1 MLCAR
6 NQHSRRRRPSFLPRP
21 EILIVGLVDALQDG
35 WMDHGWQRYRPAD
48 SANMTHR
55 SLQHE
60 VCPAKVVGSRPALVF
75 LLHLPGKSKPNLQ
88 AAGGARKLQGLSKFQ
103 FQVAKSYEFELAPK
117 EQY

>member
-1 MLCAR
+1 M
-6 NQHSRRRRPSFLPRP
+6 
-21 EILIVGLVDALQDG
+21 DG